1 MERIKRLNWYQKS
14 ILIFMFAMALVFAV
28 VYHMTIAREFILFAI
43 EAQIKRSITQGRFDD
58 RARGRFVSER
68 DFCSR

>member
-14 ILIFMFAMALVFAV
+14 ILIFMLAMALVFAV
-28 VYHMTIAREFILFAI
+28 
-43 EAQIKRSITQGRFDD
+43 D

>member
-14 ILIFMFAMALVFAV
+14 ILLFMLAMALVFAV
-28 VYHMTIAREFILFAI
+28 VYHMTIAR
-43 EAQIKRSITQGRFDD
+43 
-58 RARGRFVSER
+58 GRFVSER

>member
-14 ILIFMFAMALVFAV
+14 ILIFMLAMALVFAV
-28 VYHMTIAREFILFAI
+28 VYHMT
-43 EAQIKRSITQGRFDD
+43 DD

>member
-14 ILIFMFAMALVFAV
+14 ILIFMLAMALVFAV
-28 VYHMTIAREFILFAI
+28 VPY
-43 EAQIKRSITQGRFDD
+43 DD

>member
-14 ILIFMFAMALVFAV
+14 ILIFMLAMALVFAV
-28 VYHMTIAREFILFAI
+28 VYHMTIARV
-43 EAQIKRSITQGRFDD
+43 GV
-58 RARGRFVSER
+58 FVSER